1 MGKFNFISG
10 GYYGKLG
17 NTVGQRWKNQRIV
30 HEYFIPANPRTEIQQ
45 DNRERFIDITG
56 ATQLALQ
63 LNGGSR
69 LWDSLTNTAFNNR
82 QAEAARYAE
91 QGGGGFSYVPVI
103 PYGYEAPHYF
113 EPMPAYE
120 DGVLTWT
127 STDMS
132 HLAGRQMAI
141 ALHLQNRSNSRYENM
156 IFRTLISGS
165 AGAWTFSVTVPST
178 HRLNSETWQIG
189 VNCDDGEEELETIYV
204 APMSL
209 ANLKQKI
216 ALTLN
221 SLSVTWDNTTSTYS
235 GTISTSPLIDGDATP
250 LLNASLSGILLG
262 EQSTQSTVIQTRNSA
277 GGLSFTFTP
286 NRDALNQRILFPSGS
301 TCTIPAATFQ
311 SSDKIYITQPTTLN
325 FSAALETQNWSSI
338 PLTATQSA
346 DNKIA
351 VSAPIAGAS
360 SVSGTMGFSLT
371 SYDSTL
377 SAQSVAASLS
387 GTVAANAIA
396 FQTSAAVAQIV
407 NKDAQ
412 TVALTSRPTFVKNG
426 VTYQLN
432 NAQTV
437 TMAQGSTLF
446 TASISS
452 ITVFVSVNNAKATF
466 EVELSQ
472 SFPSAWTA
480 SGVIKAKGVI
490 QMNYDE
496 ITENK
501 TLTLSENTI
510 TFDMSLNT
518 DDFNQVTRFP
528 EESTVTFNTFTW
540 VYSGYTFSITGGTYN
555 VAENIVP
562 AQLINDP
569 ISIDYNS
576 NIPRILA
583 TKYNKG
589 EISRDGYYF
598 IIARARS
605 ATIGTRFSY
614 SQLSYN
620 STTDNNR
627 IYTNTNLANWNFVD
641 SSDGVLIYRNTPTQI
656 KWANVIWQAG
666 KKEWC
671 SGISLITPSTEPT
684 LYASSY
690 TLEDGILT
698 LNFNLTS
705 GTITITDISSE
716 LTSEATKLY
725 PKVTSMPSA
734 YYDETPTNYYLYSQV
749 DTENNIFQIILEIY
763 NNNIVSALQEGEP
776 IAISM
781 PNSKISFNI
790 EATTYFTSHN
800 ALFEYQWARLSR

>member
-1 MGKFNFISG
+1 
-10 GYYGKLG
+10 
-17 NTVGQRWKNQRIV
+17 
-30 HEYFIPANPRTEIQQ
+30 
-45 DNRERFIDITG
+45 
-56 ATQLALQ
+56 
-63 LNGGSR
+63 
-69 LWDSLTNTAFNNR
+69 
-82 QAEAARYAE
+82 
-91 QGGGGFSYVPVI
+91 
-103 PYGYEAPHYF
+103 
-113 EPMPAYE
+113 
-120 DGVLTWT
+120 
-127 STDMS
+127 
-132 HLAGRQMAI
+132 
-141 ALHLQNRSNSRYENM
+141 
-156 IFRTLISGS
+156 
-165 AGAWTFSVTVPST
+165 
-178 HRLNSETWQIG
+178 
-189 VNCDDGEEELETIYV
+189 
-204 APMSL
+204 
-209 ANLKQKI
+209 
-216 ALTLN
+216 
-221 SLSVTWDNTTSTYS
+221 
-235 GTISTSPLIDGDATP
+235 
-250 LLNASLSGILLG
+250 
-262 EQSTQSTVIQTRNSA
+262 
-277 GGLSFTFTP
+277 
-286 NRDALNQRILFPSGS
+286 
-301 TCTIPAATFQ
+301 
-311 SSDKIYITQPTTLN
+311 
-325 FSAALETQNWSSI
+325 
-338 PLTATQSA
+338 
-346 DNKIA
+346 
-351 VSAPIAGAS
+351 
-360 SVSGTMGFSLT
+360 
-371 SYDSTL
+371 
-377 SAQSVAASLS
+377 
-387 GTVAANAIA
+387 
-396 FQTSAAVAQIV
+396 
-407 NKDAQ
+407 
-412 TVALTSRPTFVKNG
+412 
-426 VTYQLN
+426 
-432 NAQTV
+432 
-437 TMAQGSTLF
+437 MAQGSTLF

-452 ITVFVSVNNAKATF
+452 ITVLVNVNNAKATF
-466 EVELSQ
+466 EVELSL

-562 AQLINDP
+562 AQFINDP

-589 EISRDGYYF
+589 EISRDGYYY
-598 IIARARS
+598 IIARALS
-605 ATIGTRFSY
+605 TTIGTRFSY
-614 SQLSYN
+614 SQLTYN

-656 KWANVIWQAG
+656 KWANVTWQAG

-671 SGISLITPSTEPT
+671 SGISLITPSTVPS

-690 TLEDGILT
+690 TLEDGLLT

-705 GTITITDISSE
+705 GTISITDISSE

-800 ALFEYQWARLSR
+800 ALFEYQWARLRR